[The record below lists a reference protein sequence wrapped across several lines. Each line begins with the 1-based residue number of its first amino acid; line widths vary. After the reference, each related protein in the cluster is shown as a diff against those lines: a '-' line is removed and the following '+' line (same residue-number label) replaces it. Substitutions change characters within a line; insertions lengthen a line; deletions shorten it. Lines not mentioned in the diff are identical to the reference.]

1 MIEVRN
7 LSKRYKKLD
16 ALKNVSFDIEQGD
29 IFGYIGPNGAGKT
42 TTIKILA
49 TLLLPT
55 GPFVLGYAVDAN
67 WWMPISQPVDLN
79 AEIIPGDAVKPRLSV
94 PLAGRIPRRFRQGQA
109 DHR

>member
-1 MIEVRN
+1 MPMIEVRN

-55 GPFVLGYAVDAN
+55 DGMAFIV
-67 WWMPISQPVDLN
+67 IRIEQ
-79 AEIIPGDAVKPRLSV
+79 
-94 PLAGRIPRRFRQGQA
+94 LALRRA
-109 DHR
+109 CEHS